1 MARTVRV
8 ALRKHPEFAETCF
21 LAATLNI
28 HGPSTERDLCFS
40 DEFDVALFF
49 SFIDGLQTKMI
60 SRRVGN
66 VWRINA
72 FVRRIPYVF
81 AVPVDG

>member
-1 MARTVRV
+1 MPLPTSRETWRLFLARTVRV

-28 HGPSTERDLCFS
+28 HGQSIERDLCFS

-49 SFIDGLQTKMI
+49 FFHRRFTDEDDKSA
-60 SRRVGN
+60 SRYLSN
-66 VWRINA
+66 
-72 FVRRIPYVF
+72 
-81 AVPVDG
+81 